1 MDKENAATNVRRRSG
16 SSASGR
22 SKSASARRKTQ
33 TRRKTSGT
41 RRKTSRGSDIAAVIA
56 RLPKPVLAGA
66 VALIVL
72 IIIIVFAAKGCGVSH
87 KAQDRQLQHHSG
99 ADAGVHGRAQCGQ
112 DRHLCR
118 LLLRGRDRCLYYLC
132 RLLLH

>member
-33 TRRKTSGT
+33 TRRKASGT

-66 VALIVL
+66 AALIVL

-87 KAQDRQLQHHSG
+87 KTPERVVRTLIIIH
-99 ADAGVHGRAQCGQ
+99 RWK
-112 DRHLCR
+112 
-118 LLLRGRDRCLYYLC
+118 
-132 RLLLH
+132 